1 MKLKQIPTDFIVEEL
16 SNFPLNGGPYAVYHL
31 TKQSLGTPEAVDQI
45 RERWRLPLHAISYG
59 GLKDRHAVTRQWL
72 TIRNGPKQSLHLD
85 GVRLEYLGQASR
97 PFTSEN
103 ISTNRF
109 RITLRDMGPADV
121 EKAMAGIE
129 EVRQFGLPNY
139 FDKQRFGSVGW
150 SGDFV
155 ARAWCLGDYERA
167 LWLALADP
175 HDSDRSRDKEEK
187 KFLREHWGDWMA
199 CKQVVRNRFRRAVVA
214 QLADQPG
221 EYRRAMAALRRDQRG
236 LYLAAFQSYLWNVM
250 ASQWIARHVPLQDRF
265 EVLIGRW
272 MFTFFRRLSQDTAAQ
287 FRMTQIPLPSARCG
301 IKSGPIRDLMEQ
313 AAAEL
318 GLEVRQ
324 LRIKYPRD
332 SFFSKGERP
341 LTFVPNNLTVV
352 KDFDEMN
359 PGREKLILAFD
370 LPRGSYA
377 TILVKRITEDQ
388 SDEEFVE

>member
-1 MKLKQIPTDFIVEEL
+1 MKLKQTPADFVVEEISDFAL
-16 SNFPLNGGPYAVYHL
+16 DGGPFAVYCL

-45 RERWRLPLHAISYG
+45 RKRWRIPLHAISYG
-59 GLKDRHAVTRQWL
+59 GLKDRHAITTQWL
-72 TIRNGPKQSLHLD
+72 TIRNGPQLSLKLD
-85 GVRLEYLGQASR
+85 DISLEYLGQASR
-97 PFTSEN
+97 PFTSECIVAN
-103 ISTNRF
+103 HF
-109 RITLRDMGPADV
+109 RIVLRDLGRSEI
-121 EKAMAGIE
+121 EKAIIGLE

-167 LWLALADP
+167 LWLAVADP

-187 KFLREHWGDWMA
+187 KFLREHWGDWKA

-236 LYLAAFQSYLWNVM
+236 LYLAALQSYLWNVM
-250 ASQWIARHVPLQDRF
+250 ASQWIVRRVPPEDRL
-265 EVLIGRW
+265 EVSIGRW
-272 MFTFFRRLSQDTAAQ
+272 IFTFFRRLPEDLVQE
-287 FRMTQIPLPSARCG
+287 FRLTKLPLPSARYG
-301 IKSGPIRDLMEQ
+301 IKSGPIRELMEQ
-313 AAAEL
+313 ATAEV

-341 LTFVPNNLTVV
+341 LVFAPNNLTVTQ
-352 KDFDEMN
+352 DQDELN
-359 PGREKLILAFD
+359 LGQGKLILEFD

-377 TILVKRITEDQ
+377 TILVKRIIEDQ
-388 SDEEFVE
+388 NEVGLD

>member
-1 MKLKQIPTDFIVEEL
+1 MKLKQIPADFVVEEV
-16 SNFPLNGGPYAVYHL
+16 SDFPLDGGPYSVYHL

-59 GLKDRHAVTRQWL
+59 GLKDRHAITRQWL
-72 TIRNGPKQSLHLD
+72 TIRNGPKASLRLD
-85 GVRLEYLGQASR
+85 DVCVEYLGQASR
-97 PFTSEN
+97 PFTSEDIAKN
-103 ISTNRF
+103 HF
-109 RITLRDMGPADV
+109 RIVLRDMAPADV
-121 EKAMAGIE
+121 EKALGGIE

-187 KFLREHWGDWMA
+187 KFLREHWGDWAA
-199 CKQVVRNRFRRAVVA
+199 CKQIVRNRFRRAVVA

-250 ASQWIARHVPLQDRF
+250 ASQWIARHVPLEDRF
-265 EVLIGRW
+265 EVPIGRW
-272 MFTFFRRLSQDTAAQ
+272 SFTFFRRLAPATSEE
-287 FRMTQIPLPSARCG
+287 FHRTQLPLPAARCG
-301 IKSGPIRDLMEQ
+301 IKSGPIRELMEQ
-313 AAAEL
+313 ATAEL

-324 LRIKYPRD
+324 LRTKYPRD
-332 SFFSKGERP
+332 SFFSKGQRP
-341 LTFVPNNLTVV
+341 LTFVPNSLTVIR
-352 KDFDEMN
+352 DDDELN
-359 PGREKLILAFD
+359 AGREKLVLEFD

-377 TILVKRITEDQ
+377 TILVKRITEDHG
-388 SDEEFVE
+388 DTDLL

>member
-1 MKLKQIPTDFIVEEL
+1 MKLKQVPADFVVEEI
-16 SNFPLNGGPYAVYHL
+16 SAFPLGDGPHAVYHL
-31 TKQSLGTPEAVDQI
+31 TKQSLGTPEAVDVI
-45 RERWRLPLHAISYG
+45 RKQWRLPLHAVSYG
-59 GLKDRHAVTRQWL
+59 GLKDRHAITRQWL
-72 TIRNGPKQSLHLD
+72 TIRNGPKTSLTLD
-85 GVRLEYLGQASR
+85 GIRLEYQGQAGR
-97 PFTSEN
+97 AFTSDDIEAN
-103 ISTNRF
+103 HF
-109 RITLRDMGPADV
+109 RIVIRDMASGEIERAIT
-121 EKAMAGIE
+121 AIE

-175 HDSDRSRDKEEK
+175 HDSDRSSDKQEK
-187 KFLREHWGDWMA
+187 KYLRDHWGDWAA

-236 LYLAAFQSYLWNVM
+236 LYLAALQSYLWNVM
-250 ASQWIARHVPLQDRF
+250 ASRWIVQHVPPEDRF
-265 EVLIGRW
+265 EVPIGRW
-272 MFTFFRRLSQDTAAQ
+272 AFAFFRRLLPSVAEDFKSAQ
-287 FRMTQIPLPSARCG
+287 LPLPSARCG
-301 IKSGPIRDLMEQ
+301 IKSGPVRELMEQ
-313 AAAEL
+313 ASAEL

-341 LTFVPNNLTVV
+341 LTFVPAHLKVDTGS
-352 KDFDEMN
+352 DELN
-359 PGREKLILAFD
+359 TGRQKLILEFD

-388 SDEEFVE
+388 SDLDFS

>member
-1 MKLKQIPTDFIVEEL
+1 MKLKQTPADFVVEEI
-16 SNFPLNGGPYAVYHL
+16 SDFPLDGGPFAVYRL

-45 RERWRLPLHAISYG
+45 RKRWRLPLHTISYG
-59 GLKDRHAVTRQWL
+59 GLKDRHAITRQWL
-72 TIRNGPKQSLHLD
+72 TIRNGPQLSLTLD
-85 GVRLEYLGQASR
+85 DIRLEYLGQASR
-97 PFTSEN
+97 AFTSESIVAN
-103 ISTNRF
+103 HF
-109 RITLRDMGPADV
+109 RIVLRDLGRSEM
-121 EKAMAGIE
+121 EKAIIGLE
-129 EVRQFGLPNY
+129 EVQKFGLPNY

-187 KFLREHWGDWMA
+187 KFLREHWGDWKA
-199 CKQVVRNRFRRAVVA
+199 GKQVVRNRFRRAVVA

-236 LYLAAFQSYLWNVM
+236 LYLAALQSYLWNVM
-250 ASQWIARHVPLQDRF
+250 ASQWIVRHVPPEDRL
-265 EVLIGRW
+265 EVPIGRW
-272 MFTFFRRLSQDTAAQ
+272 TFAFFRRLPEDLVKE
-287 FRMTQIPLPSARCG
+287 FRLTQLPLPSARCG
-301 IKSGPIRDLMEQ
+301 IKSGPIRDLMEE
-313 AAAEL
+313 AAAEV

-341 LTFVPNNLTVV
+341 LVFAPNNLTATQ
-352 KDFDEMN
+352 DQDEIN
-359 PGREKLILAFD
+359 LGQGKLILEFD

-388 SDEEFVE
+388 DEAELD